1 MKAFYTL
8 SLLSGVLANPIA
20 LPSVQTEGVVARQLD
35 RTSLT
40 ENEFS
45 QLIGGGCKPV
55 IFVWA
60 RGSTEAGNMVQL
72 LLE

>member
-1 MKAFYTL
+1 MKFL
-8 SLLSGVLANPIA
+8 SILALAVASSATPIA
-20 LPSVQTEGVVARQLD
+20 IPETDAAVVASRQILD

-45 QLIGGGCKPV
+45 QLIGGGCRDI

-60 RGSTEAGNMVQL
+60 RGSTEAGNMVSPD
-72 LLE
+72 